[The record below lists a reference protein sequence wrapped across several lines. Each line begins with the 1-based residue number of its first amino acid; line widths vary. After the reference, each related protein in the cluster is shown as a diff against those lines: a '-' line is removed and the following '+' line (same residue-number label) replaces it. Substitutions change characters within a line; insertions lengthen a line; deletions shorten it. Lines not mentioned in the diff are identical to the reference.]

1 VAFSS
6 LPELAAPPKEEVM
19 LAQLLLVAFSTS
31 APLDEDAT
39 TFIRLSLDA
48 EALAAAGVSAAE
60 VPGVVTAL
68 EESDEAQSG
77 ALATADAAWAAARQE
92 ADRLSRIVRAGNSTP
107 QDVTDL
113 TAAKEAFAGATAAR
127 DAVLDAL
134 FDAGTGVLSAGE
146 QAVLAEVRA
155 NRRWK
160 LSMEF
165 LVISRTEAQ
174 WVELRDNLMAE
185 KVCAKIG
192 DTLDSEVVQALSAAR
207 AQTDVAA
214 AKALLDANLA
224 AVRAAWDAAFE

>member
-1 VAFSS
+1 
-6 LPELAAPPKEEVM
+6 M

-113 TAAKEAFAGATAAR
+113 TAAKEALVSATAAR

-185 KVCAKIG
+185 KVCAKMG

>member
-113 TAAKEAFAGATAAR
+113 TAAKEALVSATAAR

>member
-1 VAFSS
+1 
-6 LPELAAPPKEEVM
+6 M

-113 TAAKEAFAGATAAR
+113 TAAKEALAGATAAR

-185 KVCAKIG
+185 KVCAKMG

>member
-1 VAFSS
+1 
-6 LPELAAPPKEEVM
+6 M

-185 KVCAKIG
+185 KVCAKMG